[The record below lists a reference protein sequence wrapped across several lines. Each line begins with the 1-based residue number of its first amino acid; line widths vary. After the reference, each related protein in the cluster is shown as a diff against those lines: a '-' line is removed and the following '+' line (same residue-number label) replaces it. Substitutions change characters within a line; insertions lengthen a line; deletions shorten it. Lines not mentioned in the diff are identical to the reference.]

1 MFKPH
6 RGGRKVPHDEKTR
19 AAATEYAERHGAAA
33 AAARFKVPAGTVRSW
48 VRRAQVRAE
57 ARVESDNLI
66 EQVRLEGARIV
77 AEREAVLADPVRRAA
92 AEAEYERKRL
102 AKLRW
107 VEASPEERE
116 SMERPD

>member
-6 RGGRKVPHDEKTR
+6 QGGRKVAHPDDVRARVLERAEKVGAAR
-19 AAATEYAERHGAAA
+19 AADEAGIKT
-33 AAARFKVPAGTVRSW
+33 GTVRSW
-48 VRRAQVRAE
+48 VARARRKREEREV
-57 ARVESDNLI
+57 SDDLI